1 MGKRHLQ
8 KDLKEVRADA
18 WDFVGERILSRGS
31 SKDEGPRV
39 GIQLVC
45 VQNRRKQS
53 SWPREAGA

>member
-1 MGKRHLQ
+1 MQ
-8 KDLKEVRADA
+8 KDLKEVRADP